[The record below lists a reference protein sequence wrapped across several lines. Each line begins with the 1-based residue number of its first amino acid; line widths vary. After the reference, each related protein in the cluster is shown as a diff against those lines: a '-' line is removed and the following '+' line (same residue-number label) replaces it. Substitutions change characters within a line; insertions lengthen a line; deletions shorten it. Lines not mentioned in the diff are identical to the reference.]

1 MGALRDAWR
10 GSAAVVS
17 AGASSWRTGSRRG
30 QVLALGV
37 LLAGVL
43 ASLGVSLTSYDWM
56 PLTAYFV
63 WLLLGL
69 LLLRFHPL
77 LLLSGVTTAA
87 AFGAVLWSA
96 DGDLQLRQVTAMVA
110 FVVALALVLYQA
122 GHQRSGL
129 PVTLGEAMLSELR
142 DRLQAQGVMPPLPQD
157 WQAQSAMRSS
167 QGLSYAGDF
176 YVADLSEGPHGPRLE
191 MVLVDVCG
199 KGVAVGPQALQF
211 AGALGGL
218 IGSLPPH
225 ELFRAANRFLLRQ
238 ESDESFATAVH
249 LVLDLDR
256 GSYTIT
262 SAGHPPALR
271 WASLDRRWEVDSA
284 RGMAL
289 GILPDPELHSTEGV
303 LAPGDA
309 LMFYTDGVI
318 ETRDADLDAGIAW
331 LQRTAQG
338 AVRGGFE
345 GAARRIIRQ
354 VPPGDDDRAVLI
366 LCRGLGAEEV
376 PAPAVLDTSPRAV
389 AGEAAPA
396 VE

>member
-1 MGALRDAWR
+1 M
-10 GSAAVVS
+10 
-17 AGASSWRTGSRRG
+17 
-30 QVLALGV
+30 LALGV
-37 LLAGVL
+37 LLAGVSL
-43 ASLGVSLTSYDWM
+43 SLGVSLTSYDWM

-77 LLLSGVTTAA
+77 LLLAGVTTAA

-96 DGDLQLRQVTAMVA
+96 DGDLQLRQVTAMAA

-157 WQAQSAMRSS
+157 WHAQSAVRSS

-176 YVADLSEGPHGPRLE
+176 YVADLSDGPHGPRLE

-218 IGSLPPH
+218 LGSLPPH
-225 ELFRAANRFLLRQ
+225 ELFQAANRFLLRQ

-249 LVLDLDR
+249 LVVDLDR

-271 WASLDRRWEVDSA
+271 WASLDRRWEVDNA

-331 LQRTAQG
+331 LQHTAQA
-338 AVRGGFE
+338 AVRHGFE
-345 GAARRIIRQ
+345 GVARRIIRQ
-354 VPPGDDDRAVLI
+354 VPPGDDDRAVLV
-366 LCRGLGAEEV
+366 LGRGLPAAPV
-376 PAPAVLDTSPRAV
+376 PAPAVLEAPPRAV
-389 AGEAAPA
+389 AGEAASA
-396 VE
+396 E